1 MGNAGTGE
9 KNLVYGILLKFH
21 DEWVAIGIVLT
32 HGYTICH
39 QKKENIAGIFG
50 YIWEKLPQNMADK
63 MQVDK

>member
-39 QKKENIAGIFG
+39 QKNRK
-50 YIWEKLPQNMADK
+50 YCWDIWIYLGEVAPKHG
-63 MQVDK
+63 